1 MKTRTTIHHR
11 RRTARSRRRLSGKT
25 RVSILLG
32 LAIGA
37 LTLTVALPGQ
47 ASIIDRLLGRNAATC
62 SLPSDIAERVE
73 TLRLN
78 SVTKIEQHALPAS
91 QDAQPAIQPSAE
103 DMRARANDIVLGDV
117 IVKLKEGG
125 AAREIVEKGKTGKPI
140 KNVDAA
146 SAVAEVLTRYCVNH
160 SMPAGRASA
169 EQEERFGRSRTIL
182 IRSDDLAAQIPEA
195 TRLLVNELKA
205 AEGVQDAYPNYR
217 VYSTFVPD
225 DPYYASSGAWA
236 QSYRDLWGLQSM
248 RVESAWDTTQGDSE
262 VVVAVIDTGIDAT
275 HPDFY
280 QAGVEPNIETNYA
293 QSNFYVNQG
302 EMGTDGQGRDKRSNN
317 VDDDNNGY
325 YDDWHGMRMMY
336 DFGDRYGYRNDPMD
350 DHGHGTHTAGTI
362 AAVSNNGIGV
372 PGVAP
377 RVKILPIKVLGSDG
391 GGSFWDLEN
400 AIIYAGNM
408 GADVINASLGG
419 YVPVNDTRVDDLLA
433 GDSSYVFVAS
443 AGNSGIDGC
452 NEYWVVLPACTNAS
466 IVVGAL
472 DPTEQ
477 RASFSNWG
485 PRIDVA
491 APGVDILSLRLR
503 NSDMYGTGRR
513 IVGEKYF
520 RSDGTSMS
528 APNAAGVVALIRS
541 AAPNLNTP
549 AVKSILRLTA
559 RDLGPAGKDNDFG
572 YGVPDAAAA
581 VTMARQLE
589 AQPRAELAFVSLT
602 AVSDGTDLTV
612 NGVYDNFG
620 NASVGGIAF
629 RLYEGNGTNGRVL
642 GNFSLD
648 AGLIHATVP
657 NVSPGRVTA
666 VLDPD
671 NAILELSD
679 ANNVLSLPVDDQK
692 SGWPRFDFGYWGTPT
707 LVDLNGDQAQE
718 IVVNAYDSLAPLLR
732 GYYGDGTSIN
742 WSGSVLGPLGAP
754 AIADLDGNGA
764 PELIVASPEA
774 GIEENSYL
782 SAYRADGSLLWQQ
795 YWPNRKIGSASPA
808 AGDLDGDGK
817 PDVVVAWLPHKV
829 SAFRGTDGSELWT
842 RDLNADYPTNIP
854 VFSSPALG
862 DVNGDGLLDIAIG
875 AADGKVHVLKN
886 TDGSNLNAN
895 WPKQTGQRV
904 NATPALGDVNSD
916 GQLDIVAGSY
926 DSKVYAWT
934 GNGDVITGWPQSVN
948 GPVFASP
955 ALGDVDNDGQLE
967 IVVATFNGTVF
978 VWRRDGTLLPGWP
991 KVAGGNVTTSP
1002 ALADLDN
1009 DGKLEVIA
1017 GSWNSRLHAWK
1028 VSGADLDGFPKE
1040 TQGPVAF
1047 SFAVGDIDGD
1057 RKLDIVTLNHPW
1069 PYEHN
1074 LVGWAQFIHVYG
1086 VPWTSNDPKPW
1097 PTFHQGPLRSGRFG
1111 AELPAPP
1118 VSPGKPNMPP
1128 EEVTP

>member
-1 MKTRTTIHHR
+1 MKTHTTMHHR
-11 RRTARSRRRLSGKT
+11 RRTDRSPRRLSGT
-25 RVSILLG
+25 ARISILLG
-32 LAIGA
+32 LAIGVLMLA
-37 LTLTVALPGQ
+37 VAWPGQ
-47 ASIIDRLLGRNAATC
+47 ASIIDRLLGRNATTC
-62 SLPSDIAERVE
+62 TLPSDIAERAEALQLKAVAQVE
-73 TLRLN
+73 RD
-78 SVTKIEQHALPAS
+78 ALPAS
-91 QDAQPAIQPSAE
+91 VDAQSAIAPSAE
-103 DMRARANDIVLGDV
+103 EMRARANDIVLGDV
-117 IVKLKEGG
+117 IVQLKEGG
-125 AAREIVEKGKTGKPI
+125 AAREIVDQGKAGKPI
-140 KNVDAA
+140 KNVNTA
-146 SAVAEVLTRYCVNH
+146 SAVAEVLARYCVNH

-169 EQEERFGRSRTIL
+169 EQEERFGRSRTVL
-182 IRSDDLAAQIPEA
+182 LRSDELATQTPEA
-195 TRLLVNELKA
+195 TRLLVNELKG

-217 VYSTFVPD
+217 VYSTFVPN
-225 DPYYASSGAWA
+225 DPYYSSTGAWA

-248 RVESAWDTTQGDSE
+248 RVEGAWDTTQGDSE
-262 VVVAVIDTGIDAT
+262 TVVAVIDTGIDST

-280 QAGVEPNIETNYA
+280 QAGVEPNVETNYA
-293 QSNFYVNQG
+293 QSNLYVNQG

-336 DFGDRYGYRNDPMD
+336 DFGDHYGYRNDPMD

-419 YVPVNDTRVDDLLA
+419 YVPFNQTVVDDLLS
-433 GDSSYVFVAS
+433 GDAQYVFVAS
-443 AGNSGIDGC
+443 AGNGGIDGC
-452 NEYWVVLPACTNAS
+452 NEYWVILPACANSPIA
-466 IVVGAL
+466 VGAL

-491 APGVDILSLRLR
+491 APGVDILSLRHR

-513 IVGEKYF
+513 IVGEKYY

-541 AAPNLNTP
+541 AAPSLST
-549 AVKSILRLTA
+549 ATVKSVLRLTA
-559 RDLGPAGKDNDFG
+559 RDLGPTGKDNDFG

-581 VTMARQLE
+581 VAAARQLE
-589 AQPRAELAFVSLT
+589 SQPRAELAFLSLT

-612 NGVYDNFG
+612 NGIYHNFG
-620 NASVGGIAF
+620 NVWVGSDAI

-648 AGLIHATVP
+648 NGLIHAVVP
-657 NVSPGRVTA
+657 NVSPSRVTA

-671 NAILELSD
+671 NTILELSET
-679 ANNVLSLPVDDQK
+679 NNILSVPVGDQK
-692 SGWPRFDFGYWGTPT
+692 AGWPRFDFGYWGTPT

-718 IVVNAYDSLAPLLR
+718 IVVNAYDGLEPLLR
-732 GYYGDGTSIN
+732 GYYGDGTPVN
-742 WSGSVLGPLGAP
+742 WAGPVIGSLGAP
-754 AIADLDGNGA
+754 AIADVDGNGT
-764 PELIVASPEA
+764 PEMIVASPEA
-774 GIEENSYL
+774 GREENSYL
-782 SAYRADGSLLWQQ
+782 SAYRTDGSILWQQ
-795 YWPNRKIGSASPA
+795 YMPNQKMVSASPA
-808 AGDLDGDGK
+808 TGDLDGDGN
-817 PDVVVAWLPHKV
+817 PDIVVAWFPDKV
-829 SAFRGTDGSELWT
+829 TAFRGTDGSELWT
-842 RDLNADYPTNIP
+842 RDLNAYISTNVPI
-854 VFSSPALG
+854 FSSPALG
-862 DVNGDGLLDIAIG
+862 DVNGDGSLDVAIG
-875 AADGKVHVLKN
+875 AADGKVYVLKN
-886 TDGSNLNAN
+886 TDGSDLNTN
-895 WPKQTGQRV
+895 WPKQTGSRV
-904 NATPALGDVNSD
+904 NATPALGDLDGD
-916 GQLDIVAGSY
+916 GQLDIVAASY
-926 DSKVYAWT
+926 DSKVYAWS
-934 GNGDVITGWPQSVN
+934 GNGNVITGWPQTVN
-948 GPVFASP
+948 GPIFASP
-955 ALGDVDNDGQLE
+955 ALGDMDGDGQLE
-967 IVVATFNGTVF
+967 VVAATFTGTAYA
-978 VWRRDGTLLPGWP
+978 WRRDGAPLTGWP
-991 KVAGGNVTTSP
+991 KEAGGNVTTSP

-1017 GSWNSRLHAWK
+1017 GSWNNRLHAWK
-1028 VSGADLDGFPKE
+1028 VGGADLDGFPKE
-1040 TQGPVAF
+1040 TQGPVGF

-1118 VSPGKPNMPP
+1118 SSPGKPNQPP
-1128 EEVTP
+1128 EDVTP